1 MSNALRVGIGS
12 ERVALRDQFFAQFS
26 KVLNNAVV
34 NNGNLIGAVRVR
46 MGVALAGSAMRRP
59 TRMTNAARSLAHIV
73 LDGIS
78 EAGNLAQTL
87 NHIDSPT
94 VLDGN
99 TRRVVPTVLKAL

>member
-1 MSNALRVGIGS
+1 
-12 ERVALRDQFFAQFS
+12 
-26 KVLNNAVV
+26 
-34 NNGNLIGAVRVR
+34 
-46 MGVALAGSAMRRP
+46 MRRP

-99 TRRVVPTVLKAL
+99 TRRVVSTVLKAL